1 MFVHTHVERGAGR
14 KVFQS
19 QVLPRGQKLF
29 RGCLARTAR
38 RATTTPQPSMLRM
51 ILNSAAGQTTLLLG
65 PLPPA
70 PILRWK
76 NAAHL
81 GQLAALTPAT

>member
-1 MFVHTHVERGAGR
+1 M
-14 KVFQS
+14 FQS
-19 QVLPRGQKLF
+19 QVLPRGQMLLW
-29 RGCLARTAR
+29 GCLARTAR

-51 ILNSAAGQTTLLLG
+51 ILNSAAGRSQTTLLLG